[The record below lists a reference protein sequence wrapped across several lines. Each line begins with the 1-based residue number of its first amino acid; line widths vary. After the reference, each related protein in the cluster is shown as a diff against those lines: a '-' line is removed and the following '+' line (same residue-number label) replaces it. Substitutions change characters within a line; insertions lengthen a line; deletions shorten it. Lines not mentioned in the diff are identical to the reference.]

1 MKIKSYL
8 CLLPAAGLVAFTAC
22 KSTPSMTN
30 RPDFLS
36 TYSYLQKVDDTTWR
50 YLNPVLLGEC
60 KKFMVSPVKVM
71 INTMSGEPTT
81 PEQRERAATFV
92 RSTIISS
99 LSGYPLVTEPGP
111 DVGEIRVAITGAYRT
126 GGKLGLC
133 VQGEILD
140 NSNTQVAAV
149 VRTELYQ
156 QYSADWQDKPSARE
170 MVQEWGKRL
179 RKAIDDTRR

>member
-1 MKIKSYL
+1 
-8 CLLPAAGLVAFTAC
+8 
-22 KSTPSMTN
+22 MTN

-36 TYSYLQKVDDTTWR
+36 TYTYLQKVDDTTWR

-71 INTMSGEPTT
+71 INNIGGEPTT

-99 LSGYPLVTEPGP
+99 LSGYPIVNEPGP
-111 DVGEIRVAITGAYRT
+111 DVGEIRIAITGAYRT

>member
-1 MKIKSYL
+1 
-8 CLLPAAGLVAFTAC
+8 
-22 KSTPSMTN
+22 MTN

-36 TYSYLQKVDDTTWR
+36 TYNYVQKVDATTWR

-71 INTMSGEPTT
+71 INEFAGQQTS
-81 PEQRERAATFV
+81 PEQRQKAADFV
-92 RSTIISS
+92 RNTIVGS
-99 LSGYPLVTEPGP
+99 LTGYPIVNEPGP
-111 DVGEIRVAITGAYRT
+111 DVGEIRIAITGAYRT

-133 VQGEILD
+133 MQGEILD

-149 VRTELYQ
+149 VRTELYA

-170 MVQEWGKRL
+170 MVTDWGTRL